1 MISDLSPRTLLHDAW
16 SAVTGDRLDDALAL
30 YGEVIGLAPSDGP
43 ELRTALLGAW
53 RVHRLQGEAEQAD
66 LYARELSRIRP
77 REQLH
82 PKQRQL
88 FVPAEDLLQMPYLRE
103 IQFSGSTPGRF
114 NPLAHHFGSQKV
126 IAAAVWEQRPRAD
139 AAGRIWEARLYWL
152 KDYDPPF
159 CYRYYTGGDSR
170 PCEAVDPI
178 TVLEAVEF
186 PVCEM
191 QQCEGDAR

>member
-1 MISDLSPRTLLHDAW
+1 MPPAGSGRP
-16 SAVTGDRLDDALAL
+16 
-30 YGEVIGLAPSDGP
+30 
-43 ELRTALLGAW
+43 ALL
-53 RVHRLQGEAEQAD
+53 V
-66 LYARELSRIRP
+66 
-77 REQLH
+77 
-82 PKQRQL
+82 
-88 FVPAEDLLQMPYLRE
+88 
-103 IQFSGSTPGRF
+103 
-114 NPLAHHFGSQKV
+114 
-126 IAAAVWEQRPRAD
+126 
-139 AAGRIWEARLYWL
+139 